1 MKKFT
6 VKLIALALTLCCCL
20 GALAGCGG
28 TTDDVGKLTLFYS
41 DLSGVN
47 TAIKR
52 KSDLYKKYMEVCGV
66 DFTCLT
72 AAEGRRKPNF
82 SSTSIPENFPICSFR
97 APRKSPCCSRK

>member
-28 TTDDVGKLTLFYS
+28 KTDDGGKLTLFYS

-72 AAEGRRKPNF
+72 AGGGQA
-82 SSTSIPENFPICSFR
+82 
-97 APRKSPCCSRK
+97 